1 VPLSHRI
8 LTGLLA
14 LAACAGCAAAPRA
27 DQSATPSAGPTQP
40 WLATPVASS
49 KPSPTAPG
57 AAVVPSP
64 PPTPSALDWGYDAAL
79 DTVVE
84 PGPRETPEPTL
95 TPPPTPTPVAQLKPF
110 SIDLYH
116 KGDFASQATTYYC
129 VPASIE
135 VMMNM
140 IDGGPPDTSRST
152 QDDLYRLLRAD
163 LIQPYWGKGG
173 QPEGW
178 AQVLN
183 TEGDGPYRLAIRA
196 SSMPALRVAATQL
209 RLTGKPVGLLVWRGY
224 HAWVMS
230 GFTSIGDPARTN
242 AFTLTGVY
250 VEDPWYPRISS
261 TYGASRRPDS
271 FYSLSALAR
280 FFLPYDQH
288 GEGGLD
294 KDGKFVVV
302 IPQAGG

>member
-1 VPLSHRI
+1 VPLGHRI
-8 LTGLLA
+8 ATGLLA
-14 LAACAGCAAAPRA
+14 LAACAGCAAATL
-27 DQSATPSAGPTQP
+27 TPEVGSPAAPPTQP
-40 WLATPVASS
+40 LSIPTIGPSLAPTL
-49 KPSPTAPG
+49 PTAPVDPT
-57 AAVVPSP
+57 AA
-64 PPTPSALDWGYDAAL
+64 PTADPLTWGYDSTL
-79 DTVVE
+79 DTALE
-84 PGPRETPEPTL
+84 PGPRDTPAAM
-95 TPPPTPTPVAQLKPF
+95 PTPMPTAVAQLKPF
-110 SIDLYH
+110 SIDLYN

-242 AFTLTGVY
+242 AFTLTGFY
-250 VEDPWYPRISS
+250 IEDPWYPRISS